1 MLRNL
6 SVLLLGCCLISVAAA
21 QDAGAKKDEGAKAD
35 KAKSTEL
42 TDPTEILKKA
52 DEACKAVKFVK
63 YTATAK
69 PTGADESRLPGVN
82 GTVIFKGLKNGRPE
96 KFYYELKAKQS
107 GSEETT
113 HIIAGSDGNEFY
125 VIDPS
130 KKTAYVDI
138 DQEVLGSI
146 GHNVTPLIT
155 MGEYANDKPFDD
167 EINGEKKEL
176 KGTTKVGDEECYEI
190 YVKYTGQGQ
199 EANWFF
205 SKKDFLPRR
214 VERKFAAREG
224 REASGRLLIVTSLSV
239 DPKFDK
245 DPFKFELP
253 EGYTKSKDFAP

>member
-1 MLRNL
+1 MMRNL
-6 SVLLLGCCLISVAAA
+6 SVLLFGCCLISVAAA
-21 QDAGAKKDEGAKAD
+21 QDAGAKKDKGAKAD

-52 DEACKAVKFVK
+52 DEACKAVKSVK
-63 YTATAK
+63 YTASTK
-69 PTGADESRLPGVN
+69 TTGADAARIPTVD
-82 GTVIFKGLKNGRPE
+82 GTVILSGMKNGRPE
-96 KFYYELKAKQS
+96 KWRYDLKAKQA

-113 HIIAGSDGNEFY
+113 HIVAGSDGNEFY
-125 VIDPS
+125 VIDAD

-138 DQEVLGSI
+138 DPAVLG
-146 GHNVTPLIT
+146 GAGRFVQGIT
-155 MGEYANDKPFDD
+155 MLEYVHDTPFTD

-176 KGTTKVGDEECYEI
+176 KGTTKVGDEDCYEI
-190 YVKYTGQGQ
+190 YVKYAGQGQ

-214 VERKFAAREG
+214 ADRKFSAQG
-224 REASGRLLIVTSLSV
+224 GGEANVRQLTVTSLTV

-253 EGYTKSKDFAP
+253 EGYTKSENFAP